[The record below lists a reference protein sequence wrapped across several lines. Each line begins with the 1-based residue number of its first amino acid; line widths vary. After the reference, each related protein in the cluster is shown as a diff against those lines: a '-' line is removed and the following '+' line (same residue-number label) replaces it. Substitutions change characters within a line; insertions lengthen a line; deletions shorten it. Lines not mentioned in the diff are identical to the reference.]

1 VNVVFWDLREFTPAT
16 DADFFKGMA
25 VTLGEQLTAFGPEAR
40 TYFFE
45 PDGQTSQGV
54 KEFFEIAGSEDRIV
68 LLVMDG
74 MDQPLS
80 SEGLTRTTWD
90 NLNGLANR
98 KRFRFLAASRQPL
111 RQLCNSSNGRSSNFW
126 EQFYDPVT
134 RLLPLKMSEV
144 EFFLAPLAEHCGPVA
159 AGAVKEFCNWT
170 GGNPLLAA
178 GLATQLVEVHGG
190 ASELT
195 AALINSAAA
204 EVLGEG
210 REWLA
215 AAWDDCDPSLQGAY
229 AELVSLGPVAH
240 GGSAEGHRLEASALA
255 VRDGG
260 HLRATCR
267 LLEKFSGGDQASLV
281 SLKQLFGDAVAYE
294 RNIRSVAS
302 LRWQQVT
309 VDDADLQDFVNN
321 ALAAQKNAKVFL
333 STIRNIIEH
342 SLDLLWRAESPNNSV
357 PKFTSE
363 FGLKFLRDF
372 GTTIPAETHV
382 RLRCLDL
389 LTFGTNGVKPKK
401 CNRRIYTLLHS
412 LKAYGDL
419 GQHQAGQDIAASFA
433 ATVAL
438 TAVELTHELSIAG
451 LAAAKSCP

>member
-1 VNVVFWDLREFTPAT
+1 
-16 DADFFKGMA
+16 
-25 VTLGEQLTAFGPEAR
+25 
-40 TYFFE
+40 
-45 PDGQTSQGV
+45 
-54 KEFFEIAGSEDRIV
+54 
-68 LLVMDG
+68 VMDG

-90 NLNGLANR
+90 KLNGLANR
-98 KRFRFLAASRQPL
+98 KRFRFLASSRQPL

-134 RLLPLKMSEV
+134 RLLPLKLSEV
-144 EFFLAPLAEHCGPVA
+144 ESFLLPLAEHCGPVA
-159 AGAVKEFCNWT
+159 AGAAKEFRNWT

-178 GLATQLVEVHGG
+178 GLATHLVELHGG
-190 ASELT
+190 AGELT

-215 AAWDDCDPSLQGAY
+215 AAWDECDPSLQGAY
-229 AELVSLGPVAH
+229 AELVSLGSIMH
-240 GGSAEGHRLEASALA
+240 DGSAEGRRLEASALA
-255 VRDGG
+255 VREGG

-267 LLEKFSGGDQASLV
+267 LLEKFSGGYQASLV

-294 RNIRSVAS
+294 RNIRSLAS

-309 VDDADLQDFVNN
+309 VGDGDLRDFVNN
-321 ALAAQKNAKVFL
+321 ALAAHKNAKVFL

-342 SLDLLWRAESPNNSV
+342 SLDLLWRAESPDNLV

-363 FGLKFLRDF
+363 FGLKFLREF
-372 GTTIPAETHV
+372 SMIPGETHL

-401 CNRRIYTLLHS
+401 CNRRIYTLLNS

-419 GQHQAGQDIAASFA
+419 GQHQAGQDISASFA
-433 ATVAL
+433 AAVAL
-438 TAVELTHELSIAG
+438 TAVELMHELSIAG
-451 LAAAKSCP
+451 LVAVKC